1 MNKKNTLKKRT
12 YKSKKR
18 CHKNM
23 TKKSIHKKKKNIKKM
38 FGGMFGA
45 SSNSSKS
52 DKYWM
57 KDPGVRRLWEY
68 NTLMKPPTLAPPT
81 LAPPTL
87 APPTLD
93 PPPLPLRLYTKP
105 HISFGSAFP
114 PTMNMRC
121 FTGDSA
127 MSNMKVEE
135 DYTSEL
141 PIEIIEESIKRNIF
155 GKGIPD
161 TINSRQLKGHFF
173 HGIKQRVI
181 TLMQILEI
189 NGIGSQNYI
198 SRSGVI
204 TPGIMSTYRDNEK
217 EWISFGIMHHSPSM
231 NTYCVN
237 SIFFVNKRPEKAME
251 LNEGKNI
258 GISSHMYF
266 EYYLNNFLSLD
277 GLILCIDSTLA
288 DKNISEL
295 KSPFDEHRY
304 WFPGG
309 KIEIIKKILTFF
321 NSEFLKLSKDQLIA
335 SEADLDMLANNEE
348 EFKRFYISNLLRLV
362 NYIRHHLTPS
372 DKSEITE
379 ITIFD
384 FISLLLRYYEKDIQ
398 ILKVIFER

>member
-18 CHKNM
+18 YHKNM

-38 FGGMFGA
+38 FGGMFSA

-52 DKYWM
+52 DNYWRN
-57 KDPGVRRLWEY
+57 DSDVRRLWEY
-68 NTLMKPPTLAPPT
+68 NTLMKPPTLAPPR
-81 LAPPTL
+81 
-87 APPTLD
+87 LD
-93 PPPLPLRLYTKP
+93 PPLAPIYTMP
-105 HISFGSAFP
+105 YNPFGREFP
-114 PTMNMRC
+114 PTMNMQC
-121 FTGDSA
+121 ATGHLA
-127 MSNMKVEE
+127 MINMEAR
-135 DYTSEL
+135 DWTSEL
-141 PIEIIEESIKRNIF
+141 PIQIIQESIKRNIF
-155 GKGIPD
+155 GEGIPD
-161 TINSRQLKGHFF
+161 TINSQQLIGHFF

-198 SRSGVI
+198 SRRRVI
-204 TPGIMSTYRDNEK
+204 TPGIMTNYRDNEK
-217 EWISFGIMHHSPSM
+217 EWISFGIMHHTPSM
-231 NTYCVN
+231 TTYCVD
-237 SIFFVNKRPEKAME
+237 SIFFVNKRPEEALE
-251 LNEGKNI
+251 LKDGRSI
-258 GISSHMYF
+258 RISSHMYG

-277 GLILCIDSTLA
+277 GLILCIDSKLA

-295 KSPFDEHRY
+295 KSPFVEHRF
-304 WFPGG
+304 WRTHG

-321 NSEFLKLSKDQLIA
+321 NSEFLKLSKDQLIV
-335 SEADLDMLANNEE
+335 SEADLAMLATNEE

-384 FISLLLRYYEKDIQ
+384 FISLLLRYYKKDIQ
-398 ILKVIFER
+398 ILKVIFET